1 MLSLK
6 KNMSS
11 NRSFKIGKNYLNDKT
26 LPYIIAEIGVNHET
40 SITQAKK
47 MILLAKKSGLNAV
60 KFQTYKAENLV
71 IKNSPAYWDIKKEK
85 TTSQYKLFKKLD
97 KFDNKDYLELYNYSK
112 KIKIDFLSTPF
123 DLDSVDFLKK
133 IVPAFKI
140 ASADINNFPL
150 LKKISL
156 TKKPIILSTGA
167 STIKEIQAALKIL
180 KKNGSKNIS
189 ILHCI
194 LNYPTINKHA
204 NLKMI
209 TSLRKLFP
217 NNLIGYSDHT
227 LPDSSMLPCLTAYQ
241 LGARIIEKHFT
252 FNKKLKGNDHYHSM
266 DYKDAKNLILQIKNY
281 NSLLGTAKKK
291 SFIYTEKKS
300 RKFARR
306 SIVSLKD
313 IRIGEVF
320 SNLNITTKRPGTG
333 VSPMLWPKLIGKKAK
348 NNIKEDKLIKL
359 GDF

>member
-47 MILLAKKSGLNAV
+47 MILLAKKAGLNAV

-140 ASADINNFPL
+140 ASADINNLPL

-156 TKKPIILSTGA
+156 TKKPIILS
-167 STIKEIQAALKIL
+167 
-180 KKNGSKNIS
+180 
-189 ILHCI
+189 H
-194 LNYPTINKHA
+194 
-204 NLKMI
+204 
-209 TSLRKLFP
+209 
-217 NNLIGYSDHT
+217 
-227 LPDSSMLPCLTAYQ
+227 
-241 LGARIIEKHFT
+241 
-252 FNKKLKGNDHYHSM
+252 
-266 DYKDAKNLILQIKNY
+266 
-281 NSLLGTAKKK
+281 K
-291 SFIYTEKKS
+291 SPS
-300 RKFARR
+300 
-306 SIVSLKD
+306 
-313 IRIGEVF
+313 
-320 SNLNITTKRPGTG
+320 
-333 VSPMLWPKLIGKKAK
+333 
-348 NNIKEDKLIKL
+348 IKL
-359 GDF
+359 PNIIGLLYSAVTIGFNSTPLKHDLRILI